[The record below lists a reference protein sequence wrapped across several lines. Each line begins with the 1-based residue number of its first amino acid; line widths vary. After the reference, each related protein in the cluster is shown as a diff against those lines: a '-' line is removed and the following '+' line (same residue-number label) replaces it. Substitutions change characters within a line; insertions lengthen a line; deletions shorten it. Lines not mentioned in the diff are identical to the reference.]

1 MSTIRKKIVPT
12 LLTAAPP
19 ISNAYKQAAE
29 KKNPLDSAADLIAS
43 RYGVSD
49 ENIPQI
55 NEEAF
60 KKNREIGKTV
70 VPLKEYFRQS
80 AADFEKK
87 EIKKKNVKKKREF
100 VLPLCERKL
109 NTLQRNIDGYIK
121 NCDSNISDESFIGM
135 VEKSRNK
142 VNASKKMSKKSGG
155 GHKKRS
161 IKIMRARSRSKSRS
175 RSRSIY

>member
-12 LLTAAPP
+12 LLTSVPTNT
-19 ISNAYKQAAE
+19 NAFKQAAE
-29 KKNPLDSAADLIAS
+29 KKNPLDAAADLIAS

-87 EIKKKNVKKKREF
+87 EIENKKVKKKREF

-109 NTLQRNIDGYIK
+109 NTLQRNIDAYIK
-121 NCDSNISDESFIGM
+121 NCDRNISDESFIAM
-135 VEKSRNK
+135 VQKSRNK
-142 VNASKKMSKKSGG
+142 LNTSKKKNSKKDGG
-155 GHKKRS
+155 GHKKHNNR
-161 IKIMRARSRSKSRS
+161 KTMRS
-175 RSRSIY
+175 RSRY

>member
-1 MSTIRKKIVPT
+1 MSTVRKKIVPT
-12 LLTAAPP
+12 LLRGAEPTG
-19 ISNAYKQAAE
+19 SNAFKQAAE

-87 EIKKKNVKKKREF
+87 EIENKRVKKKREY
-100 VLPLCERKL
+100 VLPPCERKL
-109 NTLQRNIDGYIK
+109 NTLQRNIDAYMK
-121 NCDSNISDESFIGM
+121 SCDRDISDESFIDM
-135 VEKSRNK
+135 VKKSRNK
-142 VNASKKMSKKSGG
+142 LNASKKISKKGG
-155 GHKKRS
+155 NKKRNRKTIRS
-161 IKIMRARSRSKSRS
+161 TRSRYSR
-175 RSRSIY
+175 Y

>member
-12 LLTAAPP
+12 LLTNVSINNDAF
-19 ISNAYKQAAE
+19 KQSAE
-29 KKNPLDSAADLIAS
+29 KKNPLDAAADLIAS

-70 VPLKEYFRQS
+70 VPLKEYFRKS

-87 EIKKKNVKKKREF
+87 EIENKKVKKKREF

-109 NTLQRNIDGYIK
+109 NTLQRNIDAYIK
-121 NCDSNISDESFIGM
+121 NCDRNISDESFIDM
-135 VEKSRNK
+135 VQKSRNK
-142 VNASKKMSKKSGG
+142 LNASKKNTKKSGG
-155 GHKKRS
+155 GRKKHHNNRKTMRS
-161 IKIMRARSRSKSRS
+161 SR
-175 RSRSIY
+175 Y

>member
-1 MSTIRKKIVPT
+1 MSTIKKKVVPT
-12 LLTAAPP
+12 LLAAAPP

-29 KKNPLDSAADLIAS
+29 KKNPLDAAADLIAS

-70 VPLKEYFRQS
+70 VPLKEYFRKS
-80 AADFEKK
+80 ADDFEKK
-87 EIKKKNVKKKREF
+87 EIEKKNVKKKREF

-109 NTLQRNIDGYIK
+109 NTLKRNIDAYIK
-121 NCDSNISDESFIGM
+121 SCDSNISDESFIDM
-135 VEKSRNK
+135 VQKSRNK
-142 VNASKKMSKKSGG
+142 LNASKKISKKGG
-155 GHKKRS
+155 GGYKKRN
-161 IKIMRARSRSKSRS
+161 KKTVRS
-175 RSRSIY
+175 RSRTRFKK

>member
-12 LLTAAPP
+12 LLTNVSINNDAF
-19 ISNAYKQAAE
+19 KQSAE
-29 KKNPLDSAADLIAS
+29 KKNPLDAAADLIAS

-70 VPLKEYFRQS
+70 VPLKEYFRKS

-87 EIKKKNVKKKREF
+87 EIENKKVKKKREF

-109 NTLQRNIDGYIK
+109 NTLQRNIDAYIK
-121 NCDSNISDESFIGM
+121 NCDRNISDESFIDM
-135 VEKSRNK
+135 VQKSRNK
-142 VNASKKMSKKSGG
+142 LNASKKNSKKSGG
-155 GHKKRS
+155 GRKKHHNNRKTMRS
-161 IKIMRARSRSKSRS
+161 SR
-175 RSRSIY
+175 Y

>member
-1 MSTIRKKIVPT
+1 MSTIRKKVVPT

-19 ISNAYKQAAE
+19 VSNAYKQAAE
-29 KKNPLDSAADLIAS
+29 KKNPLDSAADLIAL

-80 AADFEKK
+80 ADDFEKK
-87 EIKKKNVKKKREF
+87 EIEKKNVKKKREF

-121 NCDSNISDESFIGM
+121 SCDSNISDESFIGM
-135 VEKSRNK
+135 VQKSRNK
-142 VNASKKMSKKSGG
+142 VNASKKTSKKGG
-155 GHKKRS
+155 KGHKKRNR
-161 IKIMRARSRSKSRS
+161 KTMRS
-175 RSRSIY
+175 RSRTRSMLKSRF

>member
-12 LLTAAPP
+12 LLTNVP
-19 ISNAYKQAAE
+19 INNDAFKQAAE
-29 KKNPLDSAADLIAS
+29 KKNPLDAAADLIAS

-70 VPLKEYFRQS
+70 VPLKEYFRKS

-87 EIKKKNVKKKREF
+87 EIENKKVKKKREF

-109 NTLQRNIDGYIK
+109 NTLQRNIDAYIK
-121 NCDSNISDESFIGM
+121 NCDRNISDESFIDM
-135 VEKSRNK
+135 VQKSRNK
-142 VNASKKMSKKSGG
+142 LNASKKNTKKSGG
-155 GHKKRS
+155 GRKKHHNNRKTMRS
-161 IKIMRARSRSKSRS
+161 SR
-175 RSRSIY
+175 Y

>member
-12 LLTAAPP
+12 LLTSVPTNT
-19 ISNAYKQAAE
+19 NAFKQSAE
-29 KKNPLDSAADLIAS
+29 KKNPLDAAADLIAS

-87 EIKKKNVKKKREF
+87 EIENKKVKKKREF

-109 NTLQRNIDGYIK
+109 NTLQRNIDTYIK
-121 NCDSNISDESFIGM
+121 NCDRNISDESFIAM
-135 VEKSRNK
+135 VQKSRNK
-142 VNASKKMSKKSGG
+142 LNTSKKNSKKDGG
-155 GHKKRS
+155 GHKKHNNR
-161 IKIMRARSRSKSRS
+161 KTMRSRS
-175 RSRSIY
+175 RSRSSRSRY

>member
-1 MSTIRKKIVPT
+1 MSTIRKKVVPT
-12 LLTAAPP
+12 LLTAAP

-60 KKNREIGKTV
+60 KKNRGIGKTI

-87 EIKKKNVKKKREF
+87 EIEKKTRI
-100 VLPLCERKL
+100 RI
-109 NTLQRNIDGYIK
+109 T
-121 NCDSNISDESFIGM
+121 
-135 VEKSRNK
+135 
-142 VNASKKMSKKSGG
+142 
-155 GHKKRS
+155 
-161 IKIMRARSRSKSRS
+161 IM
-175 RSRSIY
+175 

>member
-1 MSTIRKKIVPT
+1 MSTIRKKVVPT
-12 LLTAAPP
+12 LLTAAP

-60 KKNREIGKTV
+60 KKNRGIGKTI

-87 EIKKKNVKKKREF
+87 EIEKKNVKKKREF

-121 NCDSNISDESFIGM
+121 SCDSNISDESFIGM
-135 VEKSRNK
+135 VQKLRNCFC
-142 VNASKKMSKKSGG
+142 
-155 GHKKRS
+155 
-161 IKIMRARSRSKSRS
+161 
-175 RSRSIY
+175 

>member
-1 MSTIRKKIVPT
+1 MD
-12 LLTAAPP
+12 AG
-19 ISNAYKQAAE
+19 AE
-29 KKNPLDSAADLIAS
+29 PIAS

-87 EIKKKNVKKKREF
+87 EIENKKVKKKREF
-100 VLPLCERKL
+100 VLPPCERKL
-109 NTLQRNIDGYIK
+109 NTLQRNIDAYMKI
-121 NCDSNISDESFIGM
+121 CDRDISDESFIDM
-135 VEKSRNK
+135 VKKSRNK
-142 VNASKKMSKKSGG
+142 LNASKKISKKGG
-155 GHKKRS
+155 SKKRNR
-161 IKIMRARSRSKSRS
+161 KTMRSTRSRYSR
-175 RSRSIY
+175 Y

>member
-1 MSTIRKKIVPT
+1 MS
-12 LLTAAPP
+12 
-19 ISNAYKQAAE
+19 SNAFKQAAE

-70 VPLKEYFRQS
+70 VPLKEYFRKS

-87 EIKKKNVKKKREF
+87 RNRKQKRLKKREF

-109 NTLQRNIDGYIK
+109 NTLQRNIDAYIK
-121 NCDSNISDESFIGM
+121 NCDHNISDESFINM
-135 VEKSRNK
+135 VQKSRNK
-142 VNASKKMSKKSGG
+142 LNASKKISKKGGG
-155 GHKKRS
+155 GHKKR
-161 IKIMRARSRSKSRS
+161 IGKTMKSRS
-175 RSRSIY
+175 RSRSMSTRSRY

>member
-1 MSTIRKKIVPT
+1 MS
-12 LLTAAPP
+12 
-19 ISNAYKQAAE
+19 SNAFKQAAE

-87 EIKKKNVKKKREF
+87 EIENKKVKKKREF

-109 NTLQRNIDGYIK
+109 NTLQRNIDAYYIK
-121 NCDSNISDESFIGM
+121 NCDRNISDASFIAM
-135 VEKSRNK
+135 VQKSRNK
-142 VNASKKMSKKSGG
+142 LNASKKNSKKGGG
-155 GHKKRS
+155 GHKKHNNRKTMRS
-161 IKIMRARSRSKSRS
+161 KSRSKSR
-175 RSRSIY
+175 Y

>member
-1 MSTIRKKIVPT
+1 MSTIRKKVVPT
-12 LLTAAPP
+12 LLTTALPSSSAF
-19 ISNAYKQAAE
+19 KQAAE

-70 VPLKEYFRQS
+70 VPLKEYFRKS

-87 EIKKKNVKKKREF
+87 EIEKKNVKKKREF

-109 NTLQRNIDGYIK
+109 NTLQRNIDAYIK
-121 NCDSNISDESFIGM
+121 NCDRNISDEFFIAM
-135 VEKSRNK
+135 VQKSRNK
-142 VNASKKMSKKSGG
+142 LNVSKKVSKKDGG
-155 GHKKRS
+155 AHKKRNR
-161 IKIMRARSRSKSRS
+161 KTLRSGSMHLRHSR
-175 RSRSIY
+175 Y